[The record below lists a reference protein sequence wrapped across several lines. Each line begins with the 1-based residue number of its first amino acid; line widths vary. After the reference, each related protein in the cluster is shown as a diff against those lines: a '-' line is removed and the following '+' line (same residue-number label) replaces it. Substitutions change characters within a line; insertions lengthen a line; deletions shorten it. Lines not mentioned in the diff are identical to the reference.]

1 VVTPGADPLEPQ
13 VIKMKKKI
21 AAGAQFFQTQAIYDT
36 DKFQEFANQVQGFN
50 VPIIAGIV
58 VLKSA
63 GMAKFMNENVAGITV
78 PDSLIE
84 EMMATKK
91 EDQKKKAVEVSA
103 RTIRGVKPF
112 CQGVHIMP
120 LGWDELVPEI
130 VEAAELG

>member
-1 VVTPGADPLEPQ
+1 
-13 VIKMKKKI
+13 
-21 AAGAQFFQTQAIYDT
+21 
-36 DKFQEFANQVQGFN
+36 
-50 VPIIAGIV
+50 
-58 VLKSA
+58 
-63 GMAKFMNENVAGITV
+63 MNENVAGITV
-78 PDSLIE
+78 PNSLIE

>member
-1 VVTPGADPLEPQ
+1 
-13 VIKMKKKI
+13 MKKKI

-36 DKFQEFANQVQGFN
+36 DGFEEFANQVQGFN

-63 GMAKFMNENVAGITV
+63 GMAKFMNENVAGIHV

-103 RTIRGVKPF
+103 RIIREIKPF

-120 LGWDELVPEI
+120 LGWDELVPDIIKE
-130 VEAAELG
+130 VGA